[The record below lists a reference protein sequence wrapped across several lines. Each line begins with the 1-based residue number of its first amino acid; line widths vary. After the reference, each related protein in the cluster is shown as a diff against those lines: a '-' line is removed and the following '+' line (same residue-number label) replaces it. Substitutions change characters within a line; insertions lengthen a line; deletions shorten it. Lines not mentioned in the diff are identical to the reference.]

1 MIDPTVVAAAAKA
14 AAARI
19 ASKIPEWLKKIF
31 TDKEIARSNRATE
44 KETERHHT
52 TTEKETERH
61 HTTTEE
67 LLSKEQG
74 RKHMATLDKKRK
86 DAILE
91 LGNENIQIRIQGV
104 ESLIEV
110 AMSYA
115 DSTELNLNIEERGE
129 KINDILQY
137 LCQYI
142 QTPPT
147 PDINKIDDSP
157 VRKKIFEKISN
168 RLRLA
173 IDNESNSVPPE
184 NPWSFIQCDF
194 SNSTINYPL
203 DDISLINAKFLNVDF
218 KDGASFNGS
227 SFYGTSIFN
236 KAKFY
241 CNAQFSGSNFYGPVT
256 FIDSEFKTT
265 KPDNISCYAAF
276 SAQFHSDACFKNSTF
291 ECRAIFRKSHF
302 HETAD
307 FTIAKFND
315 SSDFNWVTF
324 EKFANF
330 SGTEFKN
337 DNTDFSNAKFNS
349 LDTRAHFQGTK
360 FGNDE
365 GSAAVFRETDFKI
378 APYFDG
384 ASITGSGIFTANIHE
399 IPEKIKN
406 KKVDCAFKFMYLD
419 YRGEHKFDFY
429 ELGSYKYVPGK
440 ATIVLKDGQSITH
453 EIPAGSRLFDPTS
466 WNERTYM
473 YTCVS
478 DFAKPL
484 ENSDTEEENPT
495 E

>member
-157 VRKKIFEKISN
+157 VRKKSLR
-168 RLRLA
+168 RLVT
-173 IDNESNSVPPE
+173 D
-184 NPWSFIQCDF
+184 
-194 SNSTINYPL
+194 L
-203 DDISLINAKFLNVDF
+203 D
-218 KDGASFNGS
+218 
-227 SFYGTSIFN
+227 
-236 KAKFY
+236 
-241 CNAQFSGSNFYGPVT
+241 
-256 FIDSEFKTT
+256 
-265 KPDNISCYAAF
+265 
-276 SAQFHSDACFKNSTF
+276 
-291 ECRAIFRKSHF
+291 
-302 HETAD
+302 
-307 FTIAKFND
+307 
-315 SSDFNWVTF
+315 
-324 EKFANF
+324 
-330 SGTEFKN
+330 
-337 DNTDFSNAKFNS
+337 
-349 LDTRAHFQGTK
+349 
-360 FGNDE
+360 
-365 GSAAVFRETDFKI
+365 
-378 APYFDG
+378 
-384 ASITGSGIFTANIHE
+384 
-399 IPEKIKN
+399 
-406 KKVDCAFKFMYLD
+406 
-419 YRGEHKFDFY
+419 
-429 ELGSYKYVPGK
+429 
-440 ATIVLKDGQSITH
+440 
-453 EIPAGSRLFDPTS
+453 
-466 WNERTYM
+466 
-473 YTCVS
+473 
-478 DFAKPL
+478 
-484 ENSDTEEENPT
+484 
-495 E
+495 